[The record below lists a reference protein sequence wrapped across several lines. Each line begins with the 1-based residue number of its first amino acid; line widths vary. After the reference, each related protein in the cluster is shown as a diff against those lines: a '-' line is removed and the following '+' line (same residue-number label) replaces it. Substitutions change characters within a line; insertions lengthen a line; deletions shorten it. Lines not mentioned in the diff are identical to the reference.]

1 MRTWVSTDAWPMRPH
16 GPLSK
21 FTNLPRAVT
30 PTSYDVGPP
39 LLHRGVLLIHAPSLD
54 SLFPAAKIDLGT
66 LNDSKTALLL
76 SHLVFLKQL
85 RFSKR

>member
-1 MRTWVSTDAWPMRPH
+1 M
-16 GPLSK
+16 
-21 FTNLPRAVT
+21 
-30 PTSYDVGPP
+30 GPP

-54 SLFPAAKIDLGT
+54 SLFPAAKIELGT